1 DRPDLLE
8 IADGFPA
15 AAAVARL
22 CPIFGLPPE
31 EAERWVGES
40 DRYLAR
46 LDLPPVKGRPEPPDT
61 G

>member
-15 AAAVARL
+15 AEAVARL

-46 LDLPPVKGRPEPPDT
+46 LDLPPVDRPEAPDT